1 VKQWS
6 AKQARK
12 QGQTMQEFRDK
23 TAVVTGAASGIGQ
36 EMARVFA
43 EQGMNVVL
51 ADIEESSLEEAVT
64 EVAALGV
71 EAMGVVTDVGS
82 SASVAALCQASIDRF
97 GSVQVLCNNAGV
109 YTGGHLWEQ
118 TEDDYEWLMR
128 VNQWGIIHGLRHFV
142 PQMIS
147 QGDECHIVNTASMAA
162 LCTLPFAGIYH
173 MTKHAALALS
183 ECLFHELAMTAPQIG
198 VSCLCP
204 ELVNTGIA
212 NSSRNRPAELAEEN
226 RTEAQKMS
234 MTAIADATAGSLPP
248 RVLAERVLQA
258 IRDQQFYILPPDDDT
273 WRDTANTRLEDVR
286 LGRNPTFAP
295 PAI

>member
-1 VKQWS
+1 
-6 AKQARK
+6 
-12 QGQTMQEFRDK
+12 MNEFTHK
-23 TAVVTGAASGIGQ
+23 TAVVTGAASGIGL
-36 EMARVFA
+36 ELAKVFA

-51 ADIEESSLEEAVT
+51 ADIEQRKLDAAVA
-64 EVAALGV
+64 EVTALGV
-71 EAMGVVTDVGS
+71 EAIGVRTDVGS
-82 SASVAALCQASIDRF
+82 GESVSALCQDTVNRF

-109 YTGGHLWEQ
+109 YTGGQLWEQ
-118 TEDDYEWLMR
+118 TEDDYEWLIK

-147 QGDECHIVNTASMAA
+147 QGDECHIVNTSSMASM
-162 LCTLPFAGIYH
+162 CTLPFAGIYH

-183 ECLFHELAMTAPQIG
+183 ECLFHELAMTAPQIN

-212 NSSRNRPAELAEEN
+212 TSSRNRPADLAQEN
-226 RTEAQKMS
+226 ITDMQKMS
-234 MTAIADATAGSLPP
+234 MTAITDATAGSLPP

-258 IRDQQFYILPPDDDT
+258 IRDQVFYILPPSENP
-273 WRDTANTRLEDVR
+273 WRETANTRLEDLR
-286 LGRNPTFAP
+286 LVRNPTFAP